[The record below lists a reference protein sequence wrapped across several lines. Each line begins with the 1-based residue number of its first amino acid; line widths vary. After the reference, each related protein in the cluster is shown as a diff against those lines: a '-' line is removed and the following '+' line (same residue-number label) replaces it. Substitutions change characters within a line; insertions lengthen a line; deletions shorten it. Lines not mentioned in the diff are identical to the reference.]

1 MISCGSIYC
10 LNAFC
15 LAYISSSFQLLLL
28 PSHSDALLFIS
39 IIIVALNNRF
49 QDDRSGVLEVNELE
63 KLWTELMTWK
73 GAFHQF
79 DKDNSGFVEV
89 SELKSVFRS
98 VGK

>member
-1 MISCGSIYC
+1 
-10 LNAFC
+10 
-15 LAYISSSFQLLLL
+15 
-28 PSHSDALLFIS
+28 
-39 IIIVALNNRF
+39 
-49 QDDRSGVLEVNELE
+49 VLEVNELE

-89 SELKSVFRS
+89 SELKSVFHS